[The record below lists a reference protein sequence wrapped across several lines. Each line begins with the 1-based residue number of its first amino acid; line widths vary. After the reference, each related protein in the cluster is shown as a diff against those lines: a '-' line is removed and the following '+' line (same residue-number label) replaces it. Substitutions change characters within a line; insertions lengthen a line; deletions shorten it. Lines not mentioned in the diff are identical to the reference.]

1 MHSTP
6 SQVIAIAVVEHDGC
20 FLIGQRP
27 PGAALAGL
35 WEFPGGKVEPGESA
49 AAAAV
54 RECREE
60 AGLAVHVLAECLV
73 HQEQYAHGGVELHF
87 LTCRLAEEVS
97 GDPALPFRWVRREEL
112 SNYEF
117 PTGNRPLLAMLC
129 GRA

>member
-1 MHSTP
+1 MP
-6 SQVIAIAVVEHDGC
+6 PIPLQVIAIAVVEHDGC

-27 PGAALAGL
+27 PGVALAGL

-60 AGLAVHVLAECLV
+60 AGLTVQAAGEYLV
-73 HQEQYAHGGVELHF
+73 HEEQYAHGRLELNF
-87 LTCRLAEEVS
+87 IACRLAEGVP
-97 GDPALPFRWVRREEL
+97 GDPAPPFRWVRREQL

-117 PTGNRPLLAMLC
+117 PTGNRPLLALLC